1 MRVSFGRYYGLQL
14 AGMAATLYRR
24 LAEPALITALA
35 DTPVVL
41 IHGPRQSGKTT
52 LALQVGKR
60 RRFRYYTFDDAATLA
75 AARSDITGFVS
86 RLEKRAILDEVQHVP
101 ELFAALK
108 PIVDAN
114 RNAVRFILTGSS
126 NVLLIPRLSDSLAGR
141 MEILR
146 LYPLSQVELERARPT
161 FLDTLFSDAQS
172 FRHSG
177 SLGKE
182 LAERIVRGG
191 YPVVQNRTP
200 KRRDDWY
207 ANYIET
213 LVQRDVRD
221 LSHIGSLD
229 ALPKLLTLAASQTA
243 RLANLSEMAS
253 QFELSRP
260 TIRSYLTLIERLF
273 LVEFLPPWFSNRI
286 KRLIKSPKLHF
297 GDTGLACSLL
307 RCSVAELDGQRDL
320 IGQLLET
327 FVFGEI
333 QKQAGAHP
341 ERISLHHLRD
351 KDGYEVDIVVQRGTH
366 HAGIEVKAASSVR
379 EGDFRGL
386 KRLRELLGPRFHSG
400 IVLYDGEHV
409 LPFGERLL
417 AVPLSSLWVRSPRS
431 AATASQS
438 K

>member
-1 MRVSFGRYYGLQL
+1 
-14 AGMAATLYRR
+14 MAAPLYRR
-24 LAEPALITALA
+24 LAESTLITALA

-41 IHGPRQSGKTT
+41 IHGPRQCGKTT

-60 RRFRYYTFDDAATLA
+60 RGYRYYTFDDAATLA
-75 AARSDITGFVS
+75 AARADITGFVG
-86 RLEKRAILDEVQHVP
+86 RLERRAILDEVQHVP

-108 PIVDAN
+108 PVVDAN
-114 RNAVRFILTGSS
+114 RSSVRFILTGSS

-146 LYPLSQVELERARPT
+146 LYPLSQIELERAPPT
-161 FLDTLFSDAQS
+161 FLSTLFSDAQA
-172 FRHSG
+172 FPNSG
-177 SLGKE
+177 TLGKE
-182 LAERIVRGG
+182 LTERIVRGG
-191 YPVVQNRTP
+191 YPVVQKRAP

-213 LVQRDVRD
+213 LIQRDVRE
-221 LSHIGSLD
+221 LAHIGNLD
-229 ALPKLLTLAASQTA
+229 AMPKLLTLAASQTA
-243 RLANLSEMAS
+243 RLANLSELAS
-253 QFELSRP
+253 AFELSRP

-297 GDTGLACSLL
+297 GDTGLACNLL
-307 RCSVAELDGQRDL
+307 RCNAAELEDQREL
-320 IGQLLET
+320 LGQLLET
-327 FVFGEI
+327 FVFNEI
-333 QKQAGAHP
+333 EKQASAHP
-341 ERISLHHLRD
+341 ERIALHHLRD

-366 HAGIEVKAASSVR
+366 FVGVEVKATSSVG

-417 AVPLSSLWVRSPRS
+417 AVPLSALWARGPRA
-431 AATASQS
+431 AAT
-438 K
+438 KIRP